1 MGEPLKLQSAVGLS
15 RPCAS
20 ARWFAFTGVPHQMSP
35 ESFSPALTSLSTT
48 TAGPHPDC
56 RCNGASLEWLLLTVV
71 CRCGV
76 VFERWVTS
84 VDADDDLISWTRLE
98 AIRN

>member
-1 MGEPLKLQSAVGLS
+1 MCVGKMVRVHRSAAPDLAKA
-15 RPCAS
+15 CA
-20 ARWFAFTGVPHQMSP
+20 
-35 ESFSPALTSLSTT
+35 FSPALTSLSTT

-84 VDADDDLISWTRLE
+84 VDADDLISWVQLE